1 MNIALCGI
9 HGAMGKIL
17 KEEIEQS
24 QENKLVGYFSP
35 RNDIKGQD
43 ISEKIDV
50 IIDFS
55 RPDSLYF
62 LLEYATT
69 NNIPLVLCTTGYTD
83 EEIQDIK
90 KFGNDRAEFAS
101 AGSPCLKSAMP
112 L

>member
-24 QENKLVGYFSP
+24 KENKLVGYFSP

-43 ISEKIDV
+43 ISDKIDV

-55 RPDSLYF
+55 RP
-62 LLEYATT
+62 E
-69 NNIPLVLCTTGYTD
+69 NIPRAYRHR
-83 EEIQDIK
+83 EY
-90 KFGNDRAEFAS
+90 RAEKSTAS
-101 AGSPCLKSAMP
+101 L
-112 L
+112 

>member
-43 ISEKIDV
+43 IS
-50 IIDFS
+50 
-55 RPDSLYF
+55 
-62 LLEYATT
+62 
-69 NNIPLVLCTTGYTD
+69 
-83 EEIQDIK
+83 
-90 KFGNDRAEFAS
+90 
-101 AGSPCLKSAMP
+101 
-112 L
+112 